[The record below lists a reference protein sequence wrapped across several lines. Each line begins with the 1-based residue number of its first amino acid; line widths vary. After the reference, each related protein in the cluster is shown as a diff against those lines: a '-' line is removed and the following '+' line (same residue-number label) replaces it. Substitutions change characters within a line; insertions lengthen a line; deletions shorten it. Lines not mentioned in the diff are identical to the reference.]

1 MVLARSGRAERPSL
15 GLALRSC
22 DMALLGR
29 YVIARENNVV
39 LVNFR
44 RDPDPPAPRFPGAG
58 ALRLESEIDDPEQTS
73 VMGQLAS

>member
-1 MVLARSGRAERPSL
+1 
-15 GLALRSC
+15 
-22 DMALLGR
+22 MALLGR

-44 RDPDPPAPRFPGAG
+44 RDTDSPAPRFPGAG